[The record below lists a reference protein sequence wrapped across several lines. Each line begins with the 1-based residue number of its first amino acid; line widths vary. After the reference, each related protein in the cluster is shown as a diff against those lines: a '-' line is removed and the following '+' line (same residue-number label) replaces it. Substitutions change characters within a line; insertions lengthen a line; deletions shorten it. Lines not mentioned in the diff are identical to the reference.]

1 MIMALQIG
9 SGMAVI
15 VHIAATSSP
24 LQSSSSAHWTSLV
37 RSHPLAANYAH
48 YPGRALLEL
57 DREQLL
63 GGGDGDGGQ
72 T

>member
-1 MIMALQIG
+1 MRCWPSFIG

-24 LQSSSSAHWTSLV
+24 LQSSSSAHWSSLL

-57 DREQLL
+57 DRE
-63 GGGDGDGGQ
+63 
-72 T
+72 